1 VRRESPA
8 AYLKVCAMLVAR
20 EMLDVLVP
28 EVVPQGR
35 LSWPSLASLNPQAAL
50 NSATLAMLFRMRSDP
65 VPCCGF

>member
-1 VRRESPA
+1 
-8 AYLKVCAMLVAR
+8 MLVAR